1 MKIRDVGREAGD
13 SIAGGFED
21 AVIQGKGLRA
31 MLKGIGDDLSRILT
45 RNLITKPAGDYLSN
59 LIGGNGQA
67 SGGGGLIG
75 SILNAAGNYFGG
87 SGFSAFDTGGYGIT
101 SGGTSLAGLGLG
113 GGRAIGGPT
122 MPNTAYSIAERRP
135 EVYSDGSGS
144 WLITGS
150 QRGRVDPNPSMS
162 GGRTVNVTNHFT
174 VGRHPRRTQTQIAA
188 QAGRSVA
195 AASAR
200 NN

>member
-1 MKIRDVGREAGD
+1 MKIRDVGREAGE
-13 SIAGGFED
+13 SIASGFED
-21 AVIQGKGLRA
+21 AVTQGKGLRA

-75 SILNAAGNYFGG
+75 SILNAAGAYFGG
-87 SGFSAFDTGGYGIT
+87 SGFSAFDTSGYIT
-101 SGGTSLAGLGLG
+101 SGGTSLGSLGLG

-122 MPNTAYSIAERRP
+122 MPNTAYPIAERQP
-135 EVYSDGSGS
+135 EVYSDGSRS

-150 QRGRVDPNPSMS
+150 QRGRVDPNPSMAAAP
-162 GGRTVNVTNHFT
+162 VNVTNHFT
-174 VGRHPRRTQTQIAA
+174 VQGNVDRRTQSQIAA

-195 AASAR
+195 AASSR